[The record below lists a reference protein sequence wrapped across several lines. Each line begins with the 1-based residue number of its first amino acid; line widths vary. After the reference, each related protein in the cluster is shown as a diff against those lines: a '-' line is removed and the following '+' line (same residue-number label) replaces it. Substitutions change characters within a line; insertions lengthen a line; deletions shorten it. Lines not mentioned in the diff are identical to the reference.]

1 MHLQDEATPPETGSA
16 APALELWGGV
26 ECTVN
31 RVGDIYLDQLQCNG
45 HRVRLDDLDRFA
57 ELGIRALRYPVLWE
71 TTAPEGVE
79 RADWAWPDQ
88 RLNRLRELGLR
99 PIAGL
104 VHHGSGPP
112 HTSLVDPAFAEGL
125 AVFARAVAERYPWL
139 EDYTP
144 VNEPLTTARFS
155 GMYGHWYPHGTDAL
169 TFARALLNQCRA
181 VVLAMRAIRT
191 VNPRARLVQTEDM
204 GKTWSTPRLAYQ
216 ADFENERRW
225 LSFDLLCGRVDR
237 HHWMWQYLRWVG
249 VAEDEL
255 RWFLDNPCP
264 PDVLGIN
271 HYLTSERFLDERR
284 ERYPAHTHGENGRDT
299 YADVEAVRVVAQGL
313 AGPGALLRE
322 TWDRYGLPV
331 AVTEAH
337 LGCTREEQMRWLLEV
352 WKAAGAERARG
363 ADIRAVTAWSLIG
376 AYDWDSLLTRPR
388 GHYEPGVFDLRSP
401 EPRPTA
407 LAGLIRDIA
416 AGREPGH
423 PALAGPGWWRRDA
436 RLLYPPVP
444 AHPAAEHAAAVEA
457 ARDAEHGHETLPRRP
472 LLITGAGGTLA
483 EAFARMC
490 VMRGLAFRALGRH
503 ELDIADPAAVA
514 RALDEVQPWAV
525 INAAGYP
532 SVDGAEVEPY
542 RCFRENTKGPA
553 VLAAE
558 CARRRGVGLVTFSS
572 DLVFD
577 GAKGAPYVE
586 SDAVAPLSVY
596 GRSQAEAEARVL
608 DALPSA
614 LVVRA
619 GAFFGPWDDENVV
632 TRALRA
638 LAAGLPSFQE
648 NVSTITPVYVPDLA
662 QASLDLLIDG
672 ESGLWH
678 LANGGEVTRA
688 DLVRRAAE
696 QAGLDPSGVEVWPVS
711 AGGRRGARRPLY
723 SALGS
728 ERGTLLLPSLDDA
741 LARYARFGQAQW
753 TQQNPLA
760 GWHERPRPRR
770 VRTAAAAA
778 SPALASPGSRG
789 GKRKGA

>member
-1 MHLQDEATPPETGSA
+1 
-16 APALELWGGV
+16 
-26 ECTVN
+26 
-31 RVGDIYLDQLQCNG
+31 VGN
-45 HRVRLDDLDRFA
+45 HR
-57 ELGIRALRYPVLWE
+57 
-71 TTAPEGVE
+71 PEGVE

-112 HTSLVDPAFAEGL
+112 HTSLVDPAFAKGL

-191 VNPRARLVQTEDM
+191 VNSCARLVQTEDM

-608 DALPSA
+608 DPAVRPRSDRRVLRTWGRRERRHPGCAPSRRPA
-614 LVVRA
+614 V
-619 GAFFGPWDDENVV
+619 
-632 TRALRA
+632 
-638 LAAGLPSFQE
+638 FQE
-648 NVSTITPVYVPDLA
+648 NVCTIAVYFPDWRRRAGPSDRRRKRLCALA
-662 QASLDLLIDG
+662 TDAR
-672 ESGLWH
+672 
-678 LANGGEVTRA
+678 VTRRTSCGA
-688 DLVRRAAE
+688 AGTGGLLLGRRACVR
-696 QAGLDPSGVEVWPVS
+696 QTRAGT
-711 AGGRRGARRPLY
+711 AGGAAAVVR
-723 SALGS
+723 ALGS
-728 ERGTLLLPSLDDA
+728 RAGALLLPAHDDA
-741 LARYARFGQAQW
+741 HARIRGSARPNG
-753 TQQNPLA
+753 
-760 GWHERPRPRR
+760 RR
-770 VRTAAAAA
+770 RT
-778 SPALASPGSRG
+778 RW
-789 GKRKGA
+789 